1 MQNVM
6 IRRATADDRNF
17 IVEAIIAAEKSN
29 SSVLSYAGIFD
40 LTEAAVADLLIQALE
55 EEVEGQEI
63 CTAHFLVAEI
73 NDKLAAACASWIEA
87 KEGVSSG
94 QIKANL
100 LFHLLGKTVWEQ
112 SANRLKAIAET
123 SLERTPGA
131 VQLEAVYTR
140 PEFRGKGLT
149 AKVICEHLRLHS
161 AQPPA
166 PTKAQVILL
175 KANTIAAGVYRKIG
189 FEKIAEQAGTSALL
203 RHILPSP
210 VKIMMQKQ
218 L

>member
-1 MQNVM
+1 MQNVT

-40 LTEAAVADLLIQALE
+40 LTEAAVANLLIQALE

-100 LFHLLGKTVWEQ
+100 LFHLLGKTVWGQ
-112 SANRLKAIAET
+112 SASRLKAIAET

-149 AKVICEHLRLHS
+149 PKLIFEHLRLHT
-161 AQPPA
+161 AQSPA

-175 KANTIAAGVYRKIG
+175 KANTIAASVYRKVG
-189 FEKIAEQAGTSALL
+189 FEQIAEQAGTSVLL
-203 RHILPSP
+203 RDILPSP